1 MGGDFNIDYS
11 KTKRENTKKLKH
23 LSSKHSLVQYI
34 QNPTRPMNSDSIID
48 LILSNCKYI
57 DNSGIL
63 TWNVSDHTPV
73 YINIKKHKNSFP
85 TTEFTGRSYKNFRQN
100 SFLDKIR
107 QKDWDIFYNSENVD
121 TQWEILY
128 NNIIR
133 ILDDMIPVRTFKF
146 AKSKPA
152 WLVGE
157 VLELMKD
164 RDRALKKATR
174 TKKKDDKIYARQIRN
189 KTNILIR
196 NAKNNFVK
204 EKLNNYSDNPKKFWK
219 QIKSVMPTTG
229 LNSPIILLDD
239 QGSKLNNLVAANLI
253 NDYFTNIGS
262 VLANKI
268 RANLS
273 NLPPRILQN
282 LNIENSLGLVI
293 PTQAEVMGWV
303 KKIQIFKSS
312 GIPLIATRIWK
323 TLFLQEPNLLYK
335 MIVTIFNTCIFPNVW
350 KTATIVPI
358 PKVAKIKGPEDL
370 RPISLLPI
378 PGKLLEHLIYSQL
391 DTFLEQNNLLTEFQN
406 GFRTKRSTIQTIF
419 NFTTD
424 IIQIYNDGNDTIAI
438 YIDFKKAFDTV
449 NHQKLIDKFK
459 ICEQP
464 RGKGTPVYRDS
475 VS

>member
-1 MGGDFNIDYS
+1 
-11 KTKRENTKKLKH
+11 
-23 LSSKHSLVQYI
+23 
-34 QNPTRPMNSDSIID
+34 
-48 LILSNCKYI
+48 
-57 DNSGIL
+57 
-63 TWNVSDHTPV
+63 
-73 YINIKKHKNSFP
+73 
-85 TTEFTGRSYKNFRQN
+85 
-100 SFLDKIR
+100 
-107 QKDWDIFYNSENVD
+107 
-121 TQWEILY
+121 
-128 NNIIR
+128 
-133 ILDDMIPVRTFKF
+133 MIPVRTFKF

-157 VLELMKD
+157 LLELMKD

-174 TKKKDDKIYARQIRN
+174 TKKKDDKVYARQIRN
-189 KTNILIR
+189 RTNILIR

-204 EKLNNYSDNPKKFWK
+204 KKLNNYSDNPKKFWE

-229 LNSPIILLDD
+229 LNSPTILLDD
-239 QGSKLNNLVAANLI
+239 QGSKLNNLDAANLI

-268 RANLS
+268 RANLPK
-273 NLPPRILQN
+273 LPPRILQN

-335 MIVTIFNTCIFPNVW
+335 MIVTIFKTCIFRNVW

-358 PKVAKIKGPEDL
+358 PKVAKIKGPENL

-406 GFRTKRSTIQTIF
+406 GF
-419 NFTTD
+419 
-424 IIQIYNDGNDTIAI
+424 
-438 YIDFKKAFDTV
+438 
-449 NHQKLIDKFK
+449 
-459 ICEQP
+459 
-464 RGKGTPVYRDS
+464 
-475 VS
+475 